1 MSIPPTSPDPKET
14 YNPNHHYPQR
24 LLSWNLACRHL
35 LTPTLGFLSSMNLM
49 LISFPSD
56 YCLFSPSWFPAELG
70 TVFSGWRE
78 ACKARGSEALGP
90 RLVCASLFLR
100 LLCPAI
106 LSPSLFG
113 LAPEHPAPGPARTL
127 TLIAKVIQN
136 LANRAP

>member
-1 MSIPPTSPDPKET
+1 
-14 YNPNHHYPQR
+14 
-24 LLSWNLACRHL
+24 
-35 LTPTLGFLSSMNLM
+35 MNFM
-49 LISFPSD
+49 PIYAPFD
-56 YCLFSPSWFPAELG
+56 HCLFCPSWFPAELR
-70 TVFSGWRE
+70 TVFSAWRE

-106 LSPSLFG
+106 LAPSLFG
-113 LAPEHPAPGPARTL
+113 LAPQHPAPTPARTL

>member
-1 MSIPPTSPDPKET
+1 MNFMPIRSPFD
-14 YNPNHHYPQR
+14 H
-24 LLSWNLACRHL
+24 
-35 LTPTLGFLSSMNLM
+35 
-49 LISFPSD
+49 
-56 YCLFSPSWFPAELG
+56 CLFCPSWFPAELG

-78 ACKARGSEALGP
+78 ACKERGSEALGP

-106 LSPSLFG
+106 LAPSLFG
-113 LAPEHPAPGPARTL
+113 LAPEHPAPAPARTL

>member
-1 MSIPPTSPDPKET
+1 MNMTFMSIPSPFD
-14 YNPNHHYPQR
+14 H
-24 LLSWNLACRHL
+24 
-35 LTPTLGFLSSMNLM
+35 G
-49 LISFPSD
+49 
-56 YCLFSPSWFPAELG
+56 LFFPSWFPAELG

-106 LSPSLFG
+106 LAPSLFG
-113 LAPEHPAPGPARTL
+113 LAPEHPAPGPARAL

-136 LANRAP
+136 LANSAP